1 MTTRTDATEAAVA
14 AAPNLLDEL
23 DRALARVDDGGPLA
37 SLVVPHNVPGC
48 DVFLAGR
55 RSGWVA
61 EAELDPA
68 RNRVLLRLDDE
79 RVAAL
84 GAALELGQVEAFLGR
99 DLATTERFV
108 VDYCDPNA
116 TKALHVGHLR
126 TVALGHALGCLAA
139 SCGADVVHQTQ
150 IGDVGRQMGE
160 AMAGYLTFY
169 A

>member
-23 DRALARVDDGGPLA
+23 DRALARVDDGGPVA
-37 SLVVPHNVPGC
+37 SLVLPDNVPGC

-61 EAELDPA
+61 EAGPAVGGVLTAHPVVREAELDPA

-99 DLATTERFV
+99 DLATSER
-108 VDYCDPNA
+108 
-116 TKALHVGHLR
+116 
-126 TVALGHALGCLAA
+126 
-139 SCGADVVHQTQ
+139 
-150 IGDVGRQMGE
+150 
-160 AMAGYLTFY
+160 
-169 A
+169 